1 MVSAGESPR
10 SIPDGSREHR
20 GMDAGCGGQDDP
32 AAPPALGMEK
42 GHGDKKASEASSKAG
57 EKKAEVEEK
66 KQASTNVNQPPKTE
80 TYGAAASA
88 KWSLTVKF
96 NSSWSSGRAQIGPIL
111 MAIFQSEAAQ
121 LQRQEQLCPCRK
133 QEPHTYQKQ
142 STSVD
147 ASKPQIMK
155 PSETGSAPTTKAGSE
170 KNTQSDKPTDSQNK
184 QLSEEKQKEPSDGK
198 NQTTLTVTTASKPNN
213 TGKVTTTQ
221 ADQPLPATS
230 MQAPKQKSKEMSTVA
245 GAAAG
250 TGTAGASVVAAADR
264 SSTEPDMDE
273 SALDSLIDTLG
284 GPEEDVPTTPVY
296 TGPEITEDIYS
307 RYLEEMGKRE
317 GSLPPEYVKLLKS
330 KGFGKD
336 VVPRKPNEQDEKPMT
351 DEELAEALSSD
362 FTCSAASA
370 QEKNTSLTE
379 KPNKE
384 GEIVQAQAASSV
396 KTSVPP
402 KEKKTKSKEE
412 IKDDAMD
419 ALLDTLGGPEPEPE
433 EDPTPFVEV
442 SESKAKE
449 KKEQKTGE
457 RDDTIPPEYRL
468 MPDLDKDGKPILPKP
483 EEKPKGLSES
493 DLVDEFSKDFAC
505 PAQPAVQP
513 KVAKPCNISKKP
525 SGSVSAEATGD
536 KVVPRATA
544 CTVQSAAPVSS
555 VGPVSDEALEA
566 LSSSLGK
573 REPDPNEKK
582 PAVDKV
588 KEKTKK
594 EQHKKLGEEEETI
607 PPEYRLTE
615 SKDKDGKPLL
625 PKPEEKSQP
634 MSENDLL
641 EGLTE
646 GFSSSPSPPAP
657 LPTSTVPK
665 KAKDGVKPTSSS
677 DVISAA
683 TVSSVHSAAP
693 APSTSGGKEMDE
705 ALDLLSDSLGQRE
718 PDPDESKP
726 VVDKVKEK
734 AKSEHR
740 DKLGERDETIPP
752 DYRKLLE
759 SGEQSKPAKPT
770 AKDDV
775 KHKGKKKRTDDSA
788 AIDALSGDFDSCA
801 KAPATTPQHSKC
813 RTKVERKL
821 RPLNQAQRIKESPET
836 LKRQRDSPPA
846 ANLRSRKQAKR

>member
-1 MVSAGESPR
+1 MPLVPRGPAGER
-10 SIPDGSREHR
+10 LR
-20 GMDAGCGGQDDP
+20 AGT
-32 AAPPALGMEK
+32 ALGAPRAGPGRAGQCRAARAGAAAAAMAFARWWYAM
-42 GHGDKKASEASSKAG
+42 HGDKKASEASSKAG

-66 KQASTNVNQPPKTE
+66 NQASANVSQPLKTE
-80 TYGAAASA
+80 ISGAAASA
-88 KWSLTVKF
+88 
-96 NSSWSSGRAQIGPIL
+96 
-111 MAIFQSEAAQ
+111 
-121 LQRQEQLCPCRK
+121 
-133 QEPHTYQKQ
+133 QKQ
-142 STSVD
+142 SPSAD
-147 ASKPQIMK
+147 ALKPQIMK
-155 PSETGSAPTTKAGSE
+155 PSETR
-170 KNTQSDKPTDSQNK
+170 PTDSQNK
-184 QLSEEKQKEPSDGK
+184 QLSKEKQKEPSDAK
-198 NQTTLTVTTASKPNN
+198 NQTTPTVTTASKPND

-221 ADQPLPATS
+221 ADQPPPATPTET
-230 MQAPKQKSKEMSTVA
+230 AKQKSKDVSTVTD
-245 GAAAG
+245 AAAG
-250 TGTAGASVVAAADR
+250 TGTAGASVVAAADK
-264 SSTEPDMDE
+264 SSSEPGMDE

-317 GSLPPEYVKLLKS
+317 GSLPPKYVELLKS
-330 KGFGKD
+330 KGDGKD
-336 VVPRKPNEQDEKPMT
+336 VVPPKPNEQDEKPMT
-351 DEELAEALSSD
+351 DDELAEALSSD

-370 QEKNTSLTE
+370 QEKTSPTE
-379 KPNKE
+379 KLNKE
-384 GEIVQAQAASSV
+384 GEIVQAQATSSV
-396 KTSVPP
+396 KTSARP
-402 KEKKTKSKEE
+402 KEKITKSKEE

-433 EDPTPFVEV
+433 EDPTPIAEV
-442 SESKAKE
+442 SEAKAKE
-449 KKEQKTGE
+449 KKQQKAGE

-468 MPDLDKDGKPILPKP
+468 TPELDKDGKPILLKP
-483 EEKPKGLSES
+483 EEKPKPLSES

-513 KVAKPCNISKKP
+513 KAPKPSDIPKKP
-525 SGSVSAEATGD
+525 SGSVSAKATED
-536 KVVPRATA
+536 KVVPCATA
-544 CTVQSAAPVSS
+544 CTVQSGAPVPS

-573 REPDPNEKK
+573 REPDPDEKK

-588 KEKTKK
+588 KEKTKN
-594 EQHKKLGEEEETI
+594 EQYKKLGEEEETI

-615 SKDKDGKPLL
+615 AKDKDRKPLL

-641 EGLTE
+641 EGLTQ

-657 LPTSTVPK
+657 LPTSAVLK
-665 KAKDGVKPTSSS
+665 KAKDSAKPASSS

-683 TVSSVHSAAP
+683 TASSVHSAAP
-693 APSTSGGKEMDE
+693 APSTTGGKEMDE

-718 PDPDESKP
+718 PDPDENKP
-726 VVDKVKEK
+726 LVDEVKEK

-759 SGEQSKPAKPT
+759 SGEKSKPAKPT

-775 KHKGKKKRTDDSA
+775 KHKGKKKPTDDSA
-788 AIDALSGDFDSCA
+788 AIDTLSGDFDTCA
-801 KAPATTPQHSKC
+801 KAPATPQHSKC
-813 RTKVERKL
+813 RTKVERNL
-821 RPLNQAQRIKESPET
+821 RPLRQAQRIKESPET

>member
-1 MVSAGESPR
+1 MPLVPRGPAGER
-10 SIPDGSREHR
+10 LR
-20 GMDAGCGGQDDP
+20 AGT
-32 AAPPALGMEK
+32 ALGAPRAGPGRAGQCRAARAGAAAAAMAFARWWYAM
-42 GHGDKKASEASSKAG
+42 HGDKKASEASSKAG

-66 KQASTNVNQPPKTE
+66 NQASANVSQPLKTE
-80 TYGAAASA
+80 ISGAAASA
-88 KWSLTVKF
+88 
-96 NSSWSSGRAQIGPIL
+96 Q
-111 MAIFQSEAAQ
+111 
-121 LQRQEQLCPCRK
+121 
-133 QEPHTYQKQ
+133 
-142 STSVD
+142 
-147 ASKPQIMK
+147 
-155 PSETGSAPTTKAGSE
+155 
-170 KNTQSDKPTDSQNK
+170 PTDSQNK
-184 QLSEEKQKEPSDGK
+184 QLSKEKQKEPSDAK
-198 NQTTLTVTTASKPNN
+198 NQTTPTVTTASKPND

-221 ADQPLPATS
+221 ADQPPPATPTET
-230 MQAPKQKSKEMSTVA
+230 AKQKSKDVSTVTD
-245 GAAAG
+245 AAAG
-250 TGTAGASVVAAADR
+250 TGTAGASVVAAADK
-264 SSTEPDMDE
+264 SSSEPGMDE

-317 GSLPPEYVKLLKS
+317 GSLPPKYVELLKS
-330 KGFGKD
+330 KGDGKD
-336 VVPRKPNEQDEKPMT
+336 VVPPKPNEQDEKPMT
-351 DEELAEALSSD
+351 DDELAEALSSD

-370 QEKNTSLTE
+370 QEKTSPTE
-379 KPNKE
+379 KLNKE

-396 KTSVPP
+396 KTSARP
-402 KEKKTKSKEE
+402 KEKITKSKEE

-433 EDPTPFVEV
+433 EDPTPIAEV
-442 SESKAKE
+442 SEAKAKE
-449 KKEQKTGE
+449 KKQQKAGE

-468 MPDLDKDGKPILPKP
+468 TPELDKDGKPILLKP
-483 EEKPKGLSES
+483 EEKPKPLSES

-513 KVAKPCNISKKP
+513 KAPKPSDIPKKP
-525 SGSVSAEATGD
+525 SGSVSAKATED
-536 KVVPRATA
+536 KVVPCATA
-544 CTVQSAAPVSS
+544 CTVQSGAPVPS

-573 REPDPNEKK
+573 REPDPDEKK

-588 KEKTKK
+588 KEKTKN
-594 EQHKKLGEEEETI
+594 EQYKKLGEEEETI

-615 SKDKDGKPLL
+615 AKDKDRKPLL

-657 LPTSTVPK
+657 LPTSAVLK
-665 KAKDGVKPTSSS
+665 KSKDSAKPASSS

-693 APSTSGGKEMDE
+693 APSTTGGKEMDE

-718 PDPDESKP
+718 PDPDENKP
-726 VVDKVKEK
+726 LVDEVKEK

-759 SGEQSKPAKPT
+759 SGEKSKPAKPT

-775 KHKGKKKRTDDSA
+775 KHKGKKKPTDDSA
-788 AIDALSGDFDSCA
+788 AIDTLSGDFDTCA
-801 KAPATTPQHSKC
+801 KAPATPQHSKC
-813 RTKVERKL
+813 RTKVERNL
-821 RPLNQAQRIKESPET
+821 RPLRQAQRIKESPET

>member
-1 MVSAGESPR
+1 PG
-10 SIPDGSREHR
+10 
-20 GMDAGCGGQDDP
+20 
-32 AAPPALGMEK
+32 
-42 GHGDKKASEASSKAG
+42 
-57 EKKAEVEEK
+57 
-66 KQASTNVNQPPKTE
+66 
-80 TYGAAASA
+80 
-88 KWSLTVKF
+88 
-96 NSSWSSGRAQIGPIL
+96 
-111 MAIFQSEAAQ
+111 
-121 LQRQEQLCPCRK
+121 
-133 QEPHTYQKQ
+133 
-142 STSVD
+142 
-147 ASKPQIMK
+147 
-155 PSETGSAPTTKAGSE
+155 
-170 KNTQSDKPTDSQNK
+170 
-184 QLSEEKQKEPSDGK
+184 
-198 NQTTLTVTTASKPNN
+198 
-213 TGKVTTTQ
+213 
-221 ADQPLPATS
+221 
-230 MQAPKQKSKEMSTVA
+230 
-245 GAAAG
+245 
-250 TGTAGASVVAAADR
+250 
-264 SSTEPDMDE
+264 MDE

-307 RYLEEMGKRE
+307 RYLEELGKRE

-330 KGFGKD
+330 KGYGKD
-336 VVPRKPNEQDEKPMT
+336 VVPPKPNEQDEKPMT
-351 DEELAEALSSD
+351 DDELAEALSSD
-362 FTCSAASA
+362 FTCSADPA
-370 QEKNTSLTE
+370 QETKTSLTE

-402 KEKKTKSKEE
+402 KEKKKSKEE
-412 IKDDAMD
+412 MNDDAMD

-433 EDPTPFVEV
+433 EDPTPVVEV
-442 SESKAKE
+442 SEAKAKE
-449 KKEQKTGE
+449 KKEQKAGE

-468 MPDLDKDGKPILPKP
+468 TPELDKDGKPILPKP
-483 EEKPKGLSES
+483 EEKPKPMSES

-513 KVAKPCNISKKP
+513 KAPKPSNISKKQ
-525 SGSVSAEATGD
+525 SGSVSAKAAED

-544 CTVQSAAPVSS
+544 CTVQSAAPVPS

-573 REPDPNEKK
+573 REPDPDEKK

-615 SKDKDGKPLL
+615 AKDKDGKPLP

-646 GFSSSPSPPAP
+646 GFSCSPSPPAP
-657 LPTSTVPK
+657 LPTSTVGK
-665 KAKDGVKPTSSS
+665 KSKGGAKPASSS

-693 APSTSGGKEMDE
+693 APSATGGKEMDE
-705 ALDLLSDSLGQRE
+705 ALDLLSDSLGQRK
-718 PDPDESKP
+718 PDPDENKP

-740 DKLGERDETIPP
+740 DKLGEKEETIPP

-759 SGEQSKPAKPT
+759 SGEQVRKSFPSFHLQHWVAHFVTSKLKLLQKP
-770 AKDDV
+770 
-775 KHKGKKKRTDDSA
+775 TDDSA
-788 AIDALSGDFDSCA
+788 AIDALSGDFDTCA
-801 KAPATTPQHSKC
+801 KAPAPQHSKD
-813 RTKVERKL
+813 KSG
-821 RPLNQAQRIKESPET
+821 KESTTTKPGS
-836 LKRQRDSPPA
+836 KDKGKPRDS
-846 ANLRSRKQAKR
+846 K

>member
-1 MVSAGESPR
+1 MSAPGTGRQPL
-10 SIPDGSREHR
+10 
-20 GMDAGCGGQDDP
+20 P
-32 AAPPALGMEK
+32 AA
-42 GHGDKKASEASSKAG
+42 HGDKKASEASSKAG

-66 KQASTNVNQPPKTE
+66 KQASANVSQPLKTE
-80 TYGAAASA
+80 TSGAAASA
-88 KWSLTVKF
+88 L
-96 NSSWSSGRAQIGPIL
+96 
-111 MAIFQSEAAQ
+111 
-121 LQRQEQLCPCRK
+121 
-133 QEPHTYQKQ
+133 KQ
-142 STSVD
+142 SPSAD
-147 ASKPQIMK
+147 ASKPEIMK
-155 PSETGSAPTTKAGSE
+155 PSETRSAPTTKAGTE

-184 QLSEEKQKEPSDGK
+184 QLSEEKEKEPSD
-198 NQTTLTVTTASKPNN
+198 
-213 TGKVTTTQ
+213 
-221 ADQPLPATS
+221 
-230 MQAPKQKSKEMSTVA
+230 QKTKDMSTVT

-250 TGTAGASVVAAADR
+250 TGTPGGSVVAAADK
-264 SSTEPDMDE
+264 SSTEPVMDE

-284 GPEEDVPTTPVY
+284 GPEEYVPTTPVY

-330 KGFGKD
+330 KGYGKD
-336 VVPRKPNEQDEKPMT
+336 VVPLKPNEQDEKPMT
-351 DEELAEALSSD
+351 DDELAEALSSD

-370 QEKNTSLTE
+370 QEKKTSLTE
-379 KPNKE
+379 KPNQE
-384 GEIVQAQAASSV
+384 GEIVPAQAASSV
-396 KTSVPP
+396 KTSAPP

-419 ALLDTLGGPEPEPE
+419 ALLDTLRGSEPEPE
-433 EDPTPFVEV
+433 EDPTPIVEV
-442 SESKAKE
+442 SEAKAKE
-449 KKEQKTGE
+449 KKEQKAGE

-468 MPDLDKDGKPILPKP
+468 TPELDKDGKPILPKP
-483 EEKPKGLSES
+483 EEKPKPLSES

-513 KVAKPCNISKKP
+513 KAPKPSNISKKP
-525 SGSVSAEATGD
+525 SGSVSAKATED
-536 KVVPRATA
+536 KVVPHATA
-544 CTVQSAAPVSS
+544 CTVQSAAPVPS
-555 VGPVSDEALEA
+555 VGPLSDEALEA

-573 REPDPNEKK
+573 REPDPDEKK

-615 SKDKDGKPLL
+615 AKDKDGKPLL
-625 PKPEEKSQP
+625 SKSEEKSQP

-646 GFSSSPSPPAP
+646 GFSSSPSLPAP
-657 LPTSTVPK
+657 LPTSTVLK
-665 KAKDGVKPTSSS
+665 KSKDSAKPVSSS

-693 APSTSGGKEMDE
+693 ATGGKEMDE

-718 PDPDESKP
+718 PDPDENKP

-770 AKDDV
+770 AKDDM
-775 KHKGKKKRTDDSA
+775 KHKGKKKPTDDSA
-788 AIDALSGDFDSCA
+788 AIDALSGDFDTCA
-801 KAPATTPQHSKC
+801 KAPATPQHSKC
-813 RTKVERKL
+813 RTKVERNR

>member
-1 MVSAGESPR
+1 MEANAAFWRPNFSFAPCFRCVS
-10 SIPDGSREHR
+10 
-20 GMDAGCGGQDDP
+20 
-32 AAPPALGMEK
+32 LG
-42 GHGDKKASEASSKAG
+42 ASSVTAVPAG
-57 EKKAEVEEK
+57 PPCSGQLRREQQQQGLCCLWLSTGAQTCRSGCPPLCCWVGMVWLSARACQGLGLASSSR
-66 KQASTNVNQPPKTE
+66 QAQP
-80 TYGAAASA
+80 
-88 KWSLTVKF
+88 
-96 NSSWSSGRAQIGPIL
+96 
-111 MAIFQSEAAQ
+111 
-121 LQRQEQLCPCRK
+121 QRRGQEQPCPCSTPQPRV
-133 QEPHTYQKQ
+133 PQKQ
-142 STSVD
+142 SPSVD
-147 ASKPQIMK
+147 ASKPQTMK
-155 PSETGSAPTTKAGSE
+155 PSETRSTPTTKAGTE

-184 QLSEEKQKEPSDGK
+184 QLSEEKQKEPSDGN
-198 NQTTLTVTTASKPNN
+198 NQTTPTVTTASKPNN

-221 ADQPLPATS
+221 AGQPPPATS
-230 MQAPKQKSKEMSTVA
+230 TETPKQKSTEMSTVT

-250 TGTAGASVVAAADR
+250 TGTAGASVAAAADK
-264 SSTEPDMDE
+264 SSTEPGMDE

-307 RYLEEMGKRE
+307 RYLEELGKRE

-330 KGFGKD
+330 KGYGKD
-336 VVPRKPNEQDEKPMT
+336 VVPPKPNVQDEKPMT
-351 DEELAEALSSD
+351 DDELADALSSD

-370 QEKNTSLTE
+370 QEKTSLTE

-384 GEIVQAQAASSV
+384 GETVQAQAASSV

-412 IKDDAMD
+412 MKDDAMD

-433 EDPTPFVEV
+433 EDPTPVVEV
-442 SESKAKE
+442 SEAKAKE
-449 KKEQKTGE
+449 KKEQKAGE
-457 RDDTIPPEYRL
+457 HDDTIPPEYRL
-468 MPDLDKDGKPILPKP
+468 TPELDKDGKPILLKP
-483 EEKPKGLSES
+483 EEKPKPMSES

-513 KVAKPCNISKKP
+513 KAPKPSNTSKKQ
-525 SGSVSAEATGD
+525 SGSVSAKATED
-536 KVVPRATA
+536 KVVSRATA
-544 CTVQSAAPVSS
+544 CTVQSAAPVPS
-555 VGPVSDEALEA
+555 
-566 LSSSLGK
+566 
-573 REPDPNEKK
+573 
-582 PAVDKV
+582 
-588 KEKTKK
+588 
-594 EQHKKLGEEEETI
+594 
-607 PPEYRLTE
+607 
-615 SKDKDGKPLL
+615 DKDGKPLL

-646 GFSSSPSPPAP
+646 GFSCSPSPPAP
-657 LPTSTVPK
+657 LPTSTVLK
-665 KAKDGVKPTSSS
+665 KSKDGAKPASSS

-693 APSTSGGKEMDE
+693 APSTTGGKEMDE

-718 PDPDESKP
+718 PDPDENKP

-775 KHKGKKKRTDDSA
+775 KHKGKKKPVDDSA
-788 AIDALSGDFDSCA
+788 AIDALSGDFDTCA
-801 KAPATTPQHSKC
+801 KAPATPQPSKC
-813 RTKVERKL
+813 RTKVERNL
-821 RPLNQAQRIKESPET
+821 RPLNQAQRIKESPES

>member
-1 MVSAGESPR
+1 MGTPE
-10 SIPDGSREHR
+10 
-20 GMDAGCGGQDDP
+20 
-32 AAPPALGMEK
+32 
-42 GHGDKKASEASSKAG
+42 
-57 EKKAEVEEK
+57 
-66 KQASTNVNQPPKTE
+66 
-80 TYGAAASA
+80 
-88 KWSLTVKF
+88 
-96 NSSWSSGRAQIGPIL
+96 
-111 MAIFQSEAAQ
+111 
-121 LQRQEQLCPCRK
+121 QRV
-133 QEPHTYQKQ
+133 KQ
-142 STSVD
+142 SPSAD
-147 ASKPQIMK
+147 ALKPQIMK
-155 PSETGSAPTTKAGSE
+155 PSETR
-170 KNTQSDKPTDSQNK
+170 PTDSQNK
-184 QLSEEKQKEPSDGK
+184 QLSKEKQKEPSDAK
-198 NQTTLTVTTASKPNN
+198 NQTTPTVTTASKPND

-221 ADQPLPATS
+221 ADQPPPATPTET
-230 MQAPKQKSKEMSTVA
+230 AKQKSKDVSTVTD
-245 GAAAG
+245 AAAG
-250 TGTAGASVVAAADR
+250 TGTAGASVVAAADK
-264 SSTEPDMDE
+264 SSSEPGMDE

-317 GSLPPEYVKLLKS
+317 GSLPPKYVELLKS
-330 KGFGKD
+330 KGDGKD
-336 VVPRKPNEQDEKPMT
+336 VVPPKPNEQDEKPMT
-351 DEELAEALSSD
+351 DDELAEALSSD

-370 QEKNTSLTE
+370 QEKTSPTE
-379 KPNKE
+379 KLNKE
-384 GEIVQAQAASSV
+384 GEIVQAQATSSV
-396 KTSVPP
+396 KTSARP
-402 KEKKTKSKEE
+402 KEKITKSKEE

-433 EDPTPFVEV
+433 EDPTPIAEV
-442 SESKAKE
+442 SEAKAKE
-449 KKEQKTGE
+449 KKQQKAGE

-468 MPDLDKDGKPILPKP
+468 TPELDKDGKPILLKP
-483 EEKPKGLSES
+483 EEKPKPLSES

-513 KVAKPCNISKKP
+513 KAPKPSDIPKKP
-525 SGSVSAEATGD
+525 SGSVSAKATED
-536 KVVPRATA
+536 KVVPCATA
-544 CTVQSAAPVSS
+544 CTVQSGAPVPS

-573 REPDPNEKK
+573 REPDPDEKK

-588 KEKTKK
+588 KEKTKN
-594 EQHKKLGEEEETI
+594 EQYKKLGEEEETI

-615 SKDKDGKPLL
+615 AKDKDRKPLL

-641 EGLTE
+641 EGLTQ

-657 LPTSTVPK
+657 LPTSAVLK
-665 KAKDGVKPTSSS
+665 KAKDSAKPASSS

-683 TVSSVHSAAP
+683 TASSVHSAAP
-693 APSTSGGKEMDE
+693 APSTTGGKEMDE

-718 PDPDESKP
+718 PDPDENKP
-726 VVDKVKEK
+726 LVDEVKEK

-759 SGEQSKPAKPT
+759 SGEKSKPAKPT

-775 KHKGKKKRTDDSA
+775 KHKGKKKPTDDSA
-788 AIDALSGDFDSCA
+788 AIDTLSGDFDTCA
-801 KAPATTPQHSKC
+801 KAPATPQHSKC
-813 RTKVERKL
+813 RTKVERNL
-821 RPLNQAQRIKESPET
+821 RPLRQAQRIKESPET